1 MCITGDPILYLLC
14 GPSFVV
20 EAEMEKLDKIWV
32 QEVRYSKDIV

>member
-1 MCITGDPILYLLC
+1 MCIMDEPIFYLLC
-14 GPSFVV
+14 GLSFVG